1 MASDIV
7 LLPGFQN
14 YPGVRVETR
23 KREKEEDEKI
33 VTLKIILLNFFTE
46 FAWQISS
53 VGILLQLN
61 AVNYTVL
68 SISIYIFYHSFGCPK
83 ANFVPLITSSLSRPI
98 LITYFVTIS
107 T

>member
-7 LLPGFQN
+7 LLPGFQS

-23 KREKEEDEKI
+23 KRKKEEDEKI
-33 VTLKIILLNFFTE
+33 ATLKISLLNFFTE
-46 FAWQISS
+46 FALQILS
-53 VGILLQLN
+53 VEILLQLN
-61 AVNYTVL
+61 AVNYAVL

-83 ANFVPLITSSLSRPI
+83 ANFVPLITNSFSHPI
-98 LITYFVTIS
+98 LITHFVTIS